1 MRKTCLVS
9 IALLAAACSSEE
21 PQELESGLNVL
32 DIDPFRLTVS
42 GISSGGYMA
51 NQFHLAYGDRVQGAA
66 ILAAG
71 PYDCARGSL
80 GIALSECMATPEQK
94 PDATALLERA
104 IERVD
109 ERDLAPLSTLYRDR
123 VWLFRGTQDTTIGEP
138 VFDGLVDF
146 YSNLVNEDNLQVV
159 DDIDTAHLFPTED
172 FGVACDTSEAPY
184 LGNCDYDAAG
194 ALLEHLY
201 GEMREV
207 DSAAGG
213 TLTEFNQHE
222 AAGSYADT
230 LAETGYLYIP
240 DECRDGEACSV
251 HISFHGCNQ
260 QAEAIGED
268 FVRNSGLNRWAD
280 SNRLVILYPQVSASK
295 VMPMNPQACWDWWG
309 YTGEDYATIDGQQ
322 IQAVIRMVNKI
333 AGVQMAD

>member
-1 MRKTCLVS
+1 MRTLYLAAVVP
-9 IALLAAACSSEE
+9 LLAACADE
-21 PQELESGLNVL
+21 PPAELKSGLNVL
-32 DIDPFRLTVS
+32 NVDPFSLTVS

-51 NQFHLAYGDRVQGAA
+51 HQFHLAYGDRVHGAA

-80 GIALSECMATPEQK
+80 GIALSECMGTPEKK

-104 IERVD
+104 LARVD
-109 ERDLAPLSTLYRDR
+109 ERDLAPLSTLYRDQ
-123 VWLFRGTQDTTIGEP
+123 VWLFRGSQDTTIGAP

-146 YSNLVNEDNLQVV
+146 YSSITAKENLEVV
-159 DDIDTAHLFPTED
+159 TDVAAAHVFPTD
-172 FGVACDTSEAPY
+172 GFGVACDTSEAPY
-184 LGNCDYDAAG
+184 IGDCGFDAAG
-194 ALLEHLY
+194 NLLGHLY
-201 GEMREV
+201 GELQEPATR
-207 DSAAGG
+207 AKG
-213 TLTEFNQHE
+213 TLTSFDQHE

-230 LAETGYLYIP
+230 LADTGYLYIP

-268 FVRNSGLNRWAD
+268 FARNTGLNRWAD
-280 SNRLVILYPQVSASK
+280 TNRLVVLYPQVAASK

-309 YTGEDYATIDGQQ
+309 YSGDEYATIDGQQ

-333 AGVQMAD
+333 AGVQMDD